1 MSDINTIRY
10 NLIIDSYLD
19 KFKSEIEY
27 VFDFVD
33 EYYNTRRD
41 PLSTNVIYYGKKNTS
56 LKGKIRITPSD
67 FWDLLK
73 IEKDGIH
80 LYPSYYDR
88 LDNIIVLNKQKDIS
102 ADYIST
108 IFFLLSRIEERDVI
122 HKDKNRRFF
131 SRDSFLV
138 RHGKEKSAIADM
150 CSLEL
155 AKLIRH
161 EDSPRH
167 TSSFEFIPT
176 HDVDRL
182 RAYHYFLEP
191 IRYFLGDILK
201 RRIPVIKA
209 LDRIS
214 STYFSGEPFRQFRFL
229 MDISEK
235 YNIQSRFFLW
245 GCNPPK
251 N

>member
-80 LYPSYYDR
+80 LYPS
-88 LDNIIVLNKQKDIS
+88 
-102 ADYIST
+102 
-108 IFFLLSRIEERDVI
+108 
-122 HKDKNRRFF
+122 
-131 SRDSFLV
+131 
-138 RHGKEKSAIADM
+138 
-150 CSLEL
+150 
-155 AKLIRH
+155 
-161 EDSPRH
+161 
-167 TSSFEFIPT
+167 
-176 HDVDRL
+176 
-182 RAYHYFLEP
+182 
-191 IRYFLGDILK
+191 
-201 RRIPVIKA
+201 
-209 LDRIS
+209 
-214 STYFSGEPFRQFRFL
+214 
-229 MDISEK
+229 
-235 YNIQSRFFLW
+235 
-245 GCNPPK
+245 
-251 N
+251 